1 MNLEQAKET
10 LVDKIEQEFNVYKQ
24 QIISNLSK
32 EEIISKAFEISMKD
46 EIRYLISAFTLE
58 KKEVQALLKT
68 DNILDTLYTKS
79 AEGKTNPLETFQDLV
94 KEDISN
100 IKILLP
106 SKQSLTSPFAIF
118 KLSPSIIAVLPTP
131 ASPKSN
137 GLFFVHLVSI
147 PITLFNSSSLPITA
161 SIFPAFASPC

>member
-68 DNILDTLYTKS
+68 DNVLDALYKKS

-94 KEDISN
+94 REDISN
-100 IKILLP
+100 IAEEFEKNYSKIEKEVAKDNTNL
-106 SKQSLTSPFAIF
+106 KQ
-118 KLSPSIIAVLPTP
+118 KQR
-131 ASPKSN
+131 KYER
-137 GLFFVHLVSI
+137 
-147 PITLFNSSSLPITA
+147 
-161 SIFPAFASPC
+161 

>member
-24 QIISNLSK
+24 QILSNLSK

-68 DNILDTLYTKS
+68 DNVLDALYKKS
-79 AEGKTNPLETFQDLV
+79 AEGKINPLETFQDLV
-94 KEDISN
+94 REDISN
-100 IKILLP
+100 IAEEFEKNYSKIEKEVAKDNTNL
-106 SKQSLTSPFAIF
+106 KQ
-118 KLSPSIIAVLPTP
+118 KQR
-131 ASPKSN
+131 KYER
-137 GLFFVHLVSI
+137 
-147 PITLFNSSSLPITA
+147 
-161 SIFPAFASPC
+161 

>member
-10 LVDKIEQEFNVYKQ
+10 LVNKIEQEFNVYKQ

-46 EIRYLISAFTLE
+46 EIRYLISVFTLE
-58 KKEVQALLKT
+58 KKEIQALLKT

-94 KEDISN
+94 REDIS
-100 IKILLP
+100 KIVEEFEKNY
-106 SKQSLTSPFAIF
+106 SKIEKEVAKDNTNLKQ
-118 KLSPSIIAVLPTP
+118 KQR
-131 ASPKSN
+131 KYER
-137 GLFFVHLVSI
+137 
-147 PITLFNSSSLPITA
+147 
-161 SIFPAFASPC
+161 

>member
-10 LVDKIEQEFNVYKQ
+10 LVNKIEQEFNVYKQ

-32 EEIISKAFEISMKD
+32 EEIISKSFEISMKD

-94 KEDISN
+94 REDISN
-100 IKILLP
+100 IAEEFEKNYSKIEKEVAKDNTNL
-106 SKQSLTSPFAIF
+106 KQ
-118 KLSPSIIAVLPTP
+118 KQR
-131 ASPKSN
+131 KYER
-137 GLFFVHLVSI
+137 
-147 PITLFNSSSLPITA
+147 
-161 SIFPAFASPC
+161 

>member
-58 KKEVQALLKT
+58 KKEVQASLKT
-68 DNILDTLYTKS
+68 DNVLDALYKKS
-79 AEGKTNPLETFQDLV
+79 AEGKINPLETFQDLV
-94 KEDISN
+94 REDISN
-100 IKILLP
+100 IAEEFEKNYSKIEKEVAKDNTNL
-106 SKQSLTSPFAIF
+106 KQ
-118 KLSPSIIAVLPTP
+118 KQR
-131 ASPKSN
+131 KYER
-137 GLFFVHLVSI
+137 
-147 PITLFNSSSLPITA
+147 
-161 SIFPAFASPC
+161 

>member
-46 EIRYLISAFTLE
+46 EIRYLISAFTLG

-100 IKILLP
+100 IAEEFEKNYSKIEKEVAKDNTNL
-106 SKQSLTSPFAIF
+106 KQ
-118 KLSPSIIAVLPTP
+118 KQR
-131 ASPKSN
+131 KYER
-137 GLFFVHLVSI
+137 
-147 PITLFNSSSLPITA
+147 
-161 SIFPAFASPC
+161 

>member
-46 EIRYLISAFTLE
+46 EIRYLISAFTLG

-100 IKILLP
+100 MAEEFEKNYSKIEKEVAKDNTNL
-106 SKQSLTSPFAIF
+106 KQ
-118 KLSPSIIAVLPTP
+118 KQR
-131 ASPKSN
+131 KYER
-137 GLFFVHLVSI
+137 
-147 PITLFNSSSLPITA
+147 
-161 SIFPAFASPC
+161 

>member
-10 LVDKIEQEFNVYKQ
+10 LVNKIEQEFNVYKQ

-79 AEGKTNPLETFQDLV
+79 AEGKTKPLETFQDLV
-94 KEDISN
+94 REDISN
-100 IKILLP
+100 IAEEFEKNYSKIEKEVAKDNTNL
-106 SKQSLTSPFAIF
+106 KQ
-118 KLSPSIIAVLPTP
+118 KQR
-131 ASPKSN
+131 KYER
-137 GLFFVHLVSI
+137 
-147 PITLFNSSSLPITA
+147 
-161 SIFPAFASPC
+161 

>member
-10 LVDKIEQEFNVYKQ
+10 LVNKIEQEFNVYKQ

-94 KEDISN
+94 IEDISN
-100 IKILLP
+100 IAEEFEKNY
-106 SKQSLTSPFAIF
+106 SKNEKNEVAKDNTNLKQ
-118 KLSPSIIAVLPTP
+118 KQR
-131 ASPKSN
+131 KYER
-137 GLFFVHLVSI
+137 
-147 PITLFNSSSLPITA
+147 
-161 SIFPAFASPC
+161 

>member
-10 LVDKIEQEFNVYKQ
+10 LVNKIEQEFNVYKQ

-32 EEIISKAFEISMKD
+32 EEIINKAFEISMKD

-100 IKILLP
+100 IAEEFEKNYSKIEKEVAKDNTNL
-106 SKQSLTSPFAIF
+106 KQ
-118 KLSPSIIAVLPTP
+118 KQR
-131 ASPKSN
+131 KYER
-137 GLFFVHLVSI
+137 
-147 PITLFNSSSLPITA
+147 
-161 SIFPAFASPC
+161 

>member
-10 LVDKIEQEFNVYKQ
+10 LVNKIEQEFNVYKQ

-58 KKEVQALLKT
+58 KEEVQALLKT
-68 DNILDTLYTKS
+68 DNVLDILYKKN

-100 IKILLP
+100 IAEEFEKNYSKIEKEVAKDNTNLKK
-106 SKQSLTSPFAIF
+106 KQR
-118 KLSPSIIAVLPTP
+118 KYER
-131 ASPKSN
+131 
-137 GLFFVHLVSI
+137 
-147 PITLFNSSSLPITA
+147 
-161 SIFPAFASPC
+161 

>member
-10 LVDKIEQEFNVYKQ
+10 LVNKIEQEFNVYKQ

-68 DNILDTLYTKS
+68 DNVLDALYKKS
-79 AEGKTNPLETFQDLV
+79 AEGKINPLETFQDLV
-94 KEDISN
+94 RENISN
-100 IKILLP
+100 IAEEFEKNYSKIEKEVAKDNTNL
-106 SKQSLTSPFAIF
+106 KQ
-118 KLSPSIIAVLPTP
+118 KQR
-131 ASPKSN
+131 KYER
-137 GLFFVHLVSI
+137 
-147 PITLFNSSSLPITA
+147 
-161 SIFPAFASPC
+161 

>member
-100 IKILLP
+100 MAEEFEKNYSKIEKEVAKDNTNL
-106 SKQSLTSPFAIF
+106 KQ
-118 KLSPSIIAVLPTP
+118 KQR
-131 ASPKSN
+131 KYER
-137 GLFFVHLVSI
+137 
-147 PITLFNSSSLPITA
+147 
-161 SIFPAFASPC
+161 

>member
-32 EEIISKAFEISMKD
+32 EEIINKAFEISMKD

-68 DNILDTLYTKS
+68 DNVLD
-79 AEGKTNPLETFQDLV
+79 
-94 KEDISN
+94 
-100 IKILLP
+100 
-106 SKQSLTSPFAIF
+106 
-118 KLSPSIIAVLPTP
+118 AVYKKVLQ
-131 ASPKSN
+131 
-137 GLFFVHLVSI
+137 VR
-147 PITLFNSSSLPITA
+147 
-161 SIFPAFASPC
+161 

>member
-10 LVDKIEQEFNVYKQ
+10 LVDKIEQEFYVYKQ

-100 IKILLP
+100 IAEEFEKNYSKIEKEVAKDNTNL
-106 SKQSLTSPFAIF
+106 KQ
-118 KLSPSIIAVLPTP
+118 KQR
-131 ASPKSN
+131 KYER
-137 GLFFVHLVSI
+137 
-147 PITLFNSSSLPITA
+147 
-161 SIFPAFASPC
+161 

>member
-68 DNILDTLYTKS
+68 DNVLDALYKKS
-79 AEGKTNPLETFQDLV
+79 AEGKINPLETFQDLV
-94 KEDISN
+94 REDISN
-100 IKILLP
+100 IAEEFEKNYSKIEKEVAKDNTNL
-106 SKQSLTSPFAIF
+106 KQ
-118 KLSPSIIAVLPTP
+118 KQR
-131 ASPKSN
+131 KYER
-137 GLFFVHLVSI
+137 
-147 PITLFNSSSLPITA
+147 
-161 SIFPAFASPC
+161 

>member
-10 LVDKIEQEFNVYKQ
+10 LVNKIEQEFNVYKQ

-68 DNILDTLYTKS
+68 DNVLDTLYTKS

-100 IKILLP
+100 IAEEFEKNYSKIEKEVAKDNTNL
-106 SKQSLTSPFAIF
+106 KQ
-118 KLSPSIIAVLPTP
+118 KQR
-131 ASPKSN
+131 KYER
-137 GLFFVHLVSI
+137 
-147 PITLFNSSSLPITA
+147 
-161 SIFPAFASPC
+161 

>member
-10 LVDKIEQEFNVYKQ
+10 LVNKIEQEFNVYKQ

-94 KEDISN
+94 REDISN
-100 IKILLP
+100 IAEEFEKNYSKIEKEVAKDNTNL
-106 SKQSLTSPFAIF
+106 KQ
-118 KLSPSIIAVLPTP
+118 KQR
-131 ASPKSN
+131 KYER
-137 GLFFVHLVSI
+137 
-147 PITLFNSSSLPITA
+147 
-161 SIFPAFASPC
+161 

>member
-58 KKEVQALLKT
+58 KKEVQALLKA
-68 DNILDTLYTKS
+68 DNVLDALYKKS
-79 AEGKTNPLETFQDLV
+79 AEGKINPLETFQDLV
-94 KEDISN
+94 REDISN
-100 IKILLP
+100 IAEEFEKNYSKIEKEVAKDNTNL
-106 SKQSLTSPFAIF
+106 KQ
-118 KLSPSIIAVLPTP
+118 KQR
-131 ASPKSN
+131 KYER
-137 GLFFVHLVSI
+137 
-147 PITLFNSSSLPITA
+147 
-161 SIFPAFASPC
+161 

>member
-68 DNILDTLYTKS
+68 DNVLDTLYKKS
-79 AEGKTNPLETFQDLV
+79 AEGKINPLETFQDLV
-94 KEDISN
+94 REDISN
-100 IKILLP
+100 IAEEFEKNYSKIEKEVAKDNTNL
-106 SKQSLTSPFAIF
+106 KQ
-118 KLSPSIIAVLPTP
+118 KQR
-131 ASPKSN
+131 KYER
-137 GLFFVHLVSI
+137 
-147 PITLFNSSSLPITA
+147 
-161 SIFPAFASPC
+161 

>member
-100 IKILLP
+100 IAEEFEKIY
-106 SKQSLTSPFAIF
+106 SKIEKEVAKGNTNLKQ
-118 KLSPSIIAVLPTP
+118 KQR
-131 ASPKSN
+131 KYER
-137 GLFFVHLVSI
+137 
-147 PITLFNSSSLPITA
+147 
-161 SIFPAFASPC
+161 

>member
-10 LVDKIEQEFNVYKQ
+10 LVDKIEQEFYVYKQ

-94 KEDISN
+94 REDISN
-100 IKILLP
+100 IAEEFEKKYSKIEKEVAKDNTNL
-106 SKQSLTSPFAIF
+106 KQ
-118 KLSPSIIAVLPTP
+118 KQR
-131 ASPKSN
+131 KYER
-137 GLFFVHLVSI
+137 
-147 PITLFNSSSLPITA
+147 
-161 SIFPAFASPC
+161 